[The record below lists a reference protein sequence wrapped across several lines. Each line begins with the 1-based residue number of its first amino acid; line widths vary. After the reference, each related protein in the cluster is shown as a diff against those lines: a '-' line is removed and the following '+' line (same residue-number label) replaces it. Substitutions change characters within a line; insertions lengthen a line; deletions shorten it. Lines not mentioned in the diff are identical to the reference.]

1 MSRRLTLILAVLLLC
16 LSSVL
21 LYIFFETTNYNSKI
35 FPGIYVADFY
45 VGELSKEQAEI
56 KLRAAVRDYIKG
68 PVTLITKNKKW
79 LFYPAEFIE
88 FNFKES
94 IDRAFVSGRNK
105 FFLHNYITMLQYKK
119 NPIHLPLVAEFKE
132 NVQEGT
138 FKEIEESVYAEPK
151 DAFFKI
157 NGDLVDIVS
166 DVKGQ
171 ELDVDNLKKDI
182 IEALWKKNKVVN
194 IPVKQIQARKTRED
208 LLKMN
213 IKVKVTEFSTKFNK
227 ALKERTQN
235 IRLSAEKING
245 LIIAPDE
252 VFSFNDAVGERTGE
266 KGYKAAPI
274 FFRNET
280 VPGIGGGVCQ
290 LSSTIYNLA
299 LITDMEIIERSNH
312 SLPVSYVPLGRDAT
326 VNYNHID
333 LKFKNNTGGYIM
345 IYTEVMDDTL
355 TVKFYGSKKNE
366 QNVKFVSEVVRKIP
380 PPLIIKK
387 DNNMEKGKTRIK
399 EGNPGYQVRLWKIYG
414 VNGREEKK
422 LISEDTYKPV
432 PSILYV
438 GEKDENAGSFNPGP
452 SNETGR
458 NEIMENITNE

>member
-1 MSRRLTLILAVLLLC
+1 MSRRLTLILVILLLC
-16 LSSVL
+16 LSSML
-21 LYIFFETTNYNSKI
+21 LYVFFQTTNYNLKI
-35 FPGIYVADFY
+35 FPGIYVAEFY

-56 KLRAAVRDYIKG
+56 KLTAAVQEYIKN
-68 PVTLITKNKKW
+68 PITLITKNKKW

-94 IDRAFVSGRNK
+94 IDRAFISGRNE
-105 FFLHNYITMLQYKK
+105 FFLHNYITILKYKK
-119 NPIHLPLVAEFKE
+119 NPIHLPLVAKFKQLPE
-132 NVQEGT
+132 DI
-138 FKEIEESVYAEPK
+138 FKEIEESVYVEPK
-151 DAFFKI
+151 DAVFKI
-157 NGDLVDIVS
+157 NDDSVDIIS

-171 ELDVDNLKKDI
+171 ELDVENLKKDI

-194 IPVKQIQARKTRED
+194 ISVKQIQARKTRED

-213 IKVKVTEFSTKFNK
+213 IKVKVAEFSTKFNK
-227 ALKERTQN
+227 ALKERTEN

-245 LIIAPDE
+245 HIIAPDE

-274 FFRNET
+274 FFRNEA

-345 IYTEVMDDTL
+345 IYAEIMDDTL

-387 DNNMEKGKTRIK
+387 DSNMEKGKTRIK
-399 EGNPGYQVRLWKIYG
+399 EGNPGYQVRLWKICSG
-414 VNGREEKK
+414 NGREEKK
-422 LISEDTYKPV
+422 LISVDTYNAV

-438 GEKDENAGSFNPGP
+438 GEKDENAGNFNLGP
-452 SNETGR
+452 SNETGG
-458 NEIMENITNE
+458 NEIMENTTNE